1 LHQKKI
7 IMKKTTILAQVLEEK
22 SVAVIRLNDPK
33 PVIPVVK
40 AVASGGVRII
50 EITLTTPDAFKLI
63 ERLSDEK
70 GILVGAGTVL
80 DKRTAKQAIDAGAR
94 FIVSPVL
101 NTALIE
107 TAHKHHVVSMIGA
120 MTPTEIYTAYKAGAD
135 IVKVF
140 PAEVVGTAFFKS
152 VKAPLPS
159 IQMMP
164 TGGVTLT
171 NAGDWLAAG
180 ACAVGIGGA
189 LLDAAA
195 IATGDMNRLTENAR
209 VFRQSIA
216 AFLSKSQAVAGK
228 SVVPKKKHND
238 A

>member
-1 LHQKKI
+1 
-7 IMKKTTILAQVLEEK
+7 MKKTTILAQVLEEK